1 MNSVFIL
8 WYVRNKDTDDEDP
21 LLIGVYRT
29 KDDANAAIDRLVTK
43 PGFVDAPAGFEYH
56 ECEINKDDWTE
67 GFILD

>member
-1 MNSVFIL
+1 
-8 WYVRNKDTDDEDP
+8 
-21 LLIGVYRT
+21 
-29 KDDANAAIDRLVTK
+29 VTK